1 MMVFKY
7 YIVFEGDDI
16 LTDRQVRYVL
26 AHEEEEADRKM
37 ERYRKQL
44 VKQGFMDFRYIN
56 KGIELY
62 TVIA

>member
-1 MMVFKY
+1 MMVFEY
-7 YIVFEGDDI
+7 HIFYEGKDLLDHQ
-16 LTDRQVRYVL
+16 TRFVV
-26 AHEEEEADRKM
+26 AHDEEEADKKM
-37 ERYRKQL
+37 ERYRKRL